1 MDKKKIKEQ
10 LEEERDVLI
19 EQLKDMGKMNP
30 ETGDWEPTPED
41 LGYTESDQN
50 DMADRF
56 EEFESRSS
64 MMEVL
69 EPRLKNVL
77 IALKKL
83 NNESFGL
90 CKVCKNPIEAARM
103 EANPAAKTCKEHL
116 ED

>member
-50 DMADRF
+50 DIADRF
-56 EEFESRSS
+56 EEYESRSS

-69 EPRLKNVL
+69 EPRLKNIL
-77 IALKKL
+77 TALKKL
-83 NNESFGL
+83 NNDSFGL
-90 CKVCKNPIEAARM
+90 CKVCKKPIETARM

-116 ED
+116 DS